1 MCADTAQNNWLIES
15 IAGVGVFFGVFV
27 GFGVVFSGAL
37 VGFGV
42 VVFSGVFAGFGVVFS
57 GALVGFDVVFV
68 KLAVTFAV
76 IVVQG

>member
-1 MCADTAQNNWLIES
+1 MDTLPSTPEIVG
-15 IAGVGVFFGVFV
+15 AGVDVFFGVFV

-68 KLAVTFAV
+68 KLAVTYAV